1 MDFMVFVVI
10 TKINKFKSWTDLK
23 NCPGYQG
30 MFIISSSGNLTADAA
45 QTEGLLYLKI
55 YI

>member
-1 MDFMVFVVI
+1 MDFIFFVVI
-10 TKINKFKSWTDLK
+10 TKINKLKSWTDLN

-30 MFIISSSGNLTADAA
+30 MIIISSSGNLTADAA
-45 QTEGLLYLKI
+45 QTKGLLSFKI